1 MEPTSGNPNVGHPE
15 TTCLRSCSRLD
26 ATSLKRETEPQTGV
40 NWGRGAVWV

>member
-15 TTCLRSCSRLD
+15 TTCLRSYSRLD